1 MHLSHLEI
9 LQFKNVS
16 EAKIDLAEKVNCFL
30 GNNGAGKTTLLD
42 AIYYLAFC
50 KSFFN
55 PIDSQNIQYEGGF
68 FMLDSKFVL
77 DGEDERIYCGQKR
90 NEKKKFKRNEK
101 EYDRLADH
109 IGTIPLVMIAPS
121 DTDLIRE
128 GSDVRRKF
136 MDGIISQYNRA
147 YLDTLMQYNR
157 LLAQRNAMLKHL
169 WLEGRRFDETAF
181 EVFDEQL
188 HVCGTEIHKE
198 RVKFLESYLP
208 IFSNFYEL
216 VSGGAEKVHI
226 QYESHLNDE
235 SLIDLLKQSRQN
247 DMRAHYTTKGV
258 HKDDLQFHIGEHP
271 MKKFGSQGQ
280 QKSFVIALKLAQFD
294 YLKELKNRKPILLL
308 DDIFDKLDDNR
319 VGALMKLV
327 SEDHFG
333 QIFLTDANLHRVPD
347 LFKDENVPLKKFK
360 VELGAVEEMK
370 A

>member
-1 MHLSHLEI
+1 MHLKHLEI
-9 LQFKNVS
+9 LQFKNVQ

-55 PIDSQNIQYEGGF
+55 PIDSQNIHYDGGF
-68 FMLDSKFVL
+68 FMLDSQFVL
-77 DGEDERIYCGQKR
+77 DDEEERIYCGQKR

-157 LLAQRNAMLKHL
+157 MLAQRNAMLKHL
-169 WLEGRRFDETAF
+169 WVEGRRFDETAF

-188 HVCGTEIHKE
+188 HALGTEIHKE
-198 RVKFLESYLP
+198 RVAFLDKYLP
-208 IFSNFYEL
+208 IFSNFYQL
-216 VSGGAEKVHI
+216 VSGGAEEVHI
-226 QYESHLNDE
+226 SYESHLSE
-235 SLIDLLKQSRQN
+235 QPLIDLLKSSRQN
-247 DMRAHYTTKGV
+247 DMRAHFTTKGV
-258 HKDDLQFHIGEHP
+258 HKDDLQFEIGNYP

-294 YLKELKNRKPILLL
+294 YLKELKQRKPILLL

-333 QIFLTDANLHRVPD
+333 QIFITDANLHRVPD
-347 LFKDENVPLKKFK
+347 LFKDENIPLKKFK
-360 VELGAVEEMK
+360 IENGAVEEMTV
-370 A
+370 

>member
-136 MDGIISQYNRA
+136 YGWYHFSIQSCLSGYPHAIQSIA
-147 YLDTLMQYNR
+147 GA
-157 LLAQRNAMLKHL
+157 AQCHA
-169 WLEGRRFDETAF
+169 EASVGR
-181 EVFDEQL
+181 
-188 HVCGTEIHKE
+188 G
-198 RVKFLESYLP
+198 
-208 IFSNFYEL
+208 
-216 VSGGAEKVHI
+216 EKV
-226 QYESHLNDE
+226 
-235 SLIDLLKQSRQN
+235 
-247 DMRAHYTTKGV
+247 
-258 HKDDLQFHIGEHP
+258 
-271 MKKFGSQGQ
+271 
-280 QKSFVIALKLAQFD
+280 
-294 YLKELKNRKPILLL
+294 
-308 DDIFDKLDDNR
+308 
-319 VGALMKLV
+319 
-327 SEDHFG
+327 
-333 QIFLTDANLHRVPD
+333 
-347 LFKDENVPLKKFK
+347 
-360 VELGAVEEMK
+360 
-370 A
+370 